1 MRSTAPLDPFVAHC
15 VELLAPLGS
24 VRSKRMFGGHGLYL
38 DEHFIAILTRE
49 RLYLKTDDST
59 QAQFEAAGC
68 EPFVYE
74 GGGKTVQMGYWTVPA
89 EALDSPALMAPWA
102 RLALQAALAKLQP
115 RPPKPRR
122 RPVAR

>member
-15 VELLAPLGS
+15 VELLSPLGS

-49 RLYLKTDDST
+49 RLYLKTDAGT
-59 QAQFEAAGC
+59 QPRFEAAGC

-74 GGGKTVQMGYWTVPA
+74 GGGKRVQMGYWTVPL
-89 EALDSPALMAPWA
+89 EALESPPLMAPWA
-102 RLALQAALAKLQP
+102 RLALQAALAKAQARAAAPP
-115 RPPKPRR
+115 RPR
-122 RPVAR
+122 AR